1 MSGTTSDKP
10 IGRQPG
16 ATAPDGVGKR
26 DIAPPITASDSAGA
40 PGASALTNASS
51 TADKSAAATPLAQ
64 KSAQARVP
72 APPAALSKTSA
83 APPVAQKMSATSP
96 VAVGTSAT
104 TASQKTVKCPKC
116 GSDVREVA
124 RFCQRCHH
132 TMRYEC
138 PSCHNQQRT
147 GGKCEKC
154 GIDFLKYIGAVVT
167 QKQAEADVFH
177 ERMEQRSTLMKNIL
191 WIPFTLGIPIIRDYF
206 VKRDRK
212 K

>member
-1 MSGTTSDKP
+1 MSGTTSDKS
-10 IGRQPG
+10 IGDKPV
-16 ATAPDGVGKR
+16 A
-26 DIAPPITASDSAGA
+26 ASPNS
-40 PGASALTNASS
+40 
-51 TADKSAAATPLAQ
+51 ADKSASATTLGQ

-72 APPAALSKTSA
+72 VPPSVPPNTSA
-83 APPVAQKMSATSP
+83 ADPAAAPATGASAPPQ
-96 VAVGTSAT
+96 
-104 TASQKTVKCPKC
+104 TASASLGTPATPTPQKTVKCPKC
-116 GSDVREVA
+116 GTEVRDVA

-154 GIDFLKYIGAVVT
+154 AIDFLKYIGAIVT
-167 QKQAEADVFH
+167 QKQAEADTIH
-177 ERMEQRSTLMKNIL
+177 ERLEQRSTLMKNIL
-191 WIPFTLGIPIIRDYF
+191 WMPFTLGYPIIRDYF

>member
-10 IGRQPG
+10 AG
-16 ATAPDGVGKR
+16 GKR
-26 DIAPPITASDSAGA
+26 DVAAPNSALGSASD
-40 PGASALTNASS
+40 PGASAPASAS
-51 TADKSAAATPLAQ
+51 GSAGKSADATPLAQ
-64 KSAQARVP
+64 KNAQARVP
-72 APPAALSKTSA
+72 APPVAPAATSA
-83 APPVAQKMSATSP
+83 QQRIM
-96 VAVGTSAT
+96 
-104 TASQKTVKCPKC
+104 KCPKC
-116 GSDVREVA
+116 GTDVREVT

-167 QKQAEADVFH
+167 QKQAEADAIH
-177 ERMEQRSTLMKNIL
+177 DRLEQRTTLMKNIL
-191 WIPFTLGIPIIRDYF
+191 WLPFTLGYPIIRDYF
-206 VKRDRK
+206 IKRDRK

>member
-10 IGRQPG
+10 IGGKPV
-16 ATAPDGVGKR
+16 ATAP
-26 DIAPPITASDSAGA
+26 SSAGK
-40 PGASALTNASS
+40 PSGGTPN
-51 TADKSAAATPLAQ
+51 TADKTAPMPRATTAATPPQTSSISSGA
-64 KSAQARVP
+64 
-72 APPAALSKTSA
+72 PAAPA
-83 APPVAQKMSATSP
+83 AQC
-96 VAVGTSAT
+96 
-104 TASQKTVKCPKC
+104 TVKCPKC
-116 GSDVREVA
+116 GTDVREVA

-167 QKQAEADVFH
+167 QKQAEADSIH
-177 ERMEQRSTLMKNIL
+177 ERLEQRSTLMKNIL
-191 WIPFTLGIPIIRDYF
+191 WMPFTLGYPIIRDYF
-206 VKRDRK
+206 IKRDRK

>member
-1 MSGTTSDKP
+1 MSGATSDRP
-10 IGRQPG
+10 IGDKPVATAANSAAKPG
-16 ATAPDGVGKR
+16 AGTP
-26 DIAPPITASDSAGA
+26 
-40 PGASALTNASS
+40 NA
-51 TADKSAAATPLAQ
+51 ADKSA
-64 KSAQARVP
+64 P
-72 APPAALSKTSA
+72 APRAAAPPKTSA
-83 APPVAQKMSATSP
+83 ASP
-96 VAVGTSAT
+96 VEAGTSAT
-104 TASQKTVKCPKC
+104 SAPQKTVKCPKC
-116 GSDVREVA
+116 GTDVREVA

-167 QKQAEADVFH
+167 QKQAQADAIH
-177 ERMEQRSTLMKNIL
+177 ERLEQRSTLMKNIL
-191 WIPFTLGIPIIRDYF
+191 WMPFTLGYPIIRDYF

>member
-10 IGRQPG
+10 IGDKPV
-16 ATAPDGVGKR
+16 ATAP
-26 DIAPPITASDSAGA
+26 TSASG
-40 PGASALTNASS
+40 
-51 TADKSAAATPLAQ
+51 ADKSAAATPLAQ
-64 KSAQARVP
+64 KNAQAGVP
-72 APPAALSKTSA
+72 APPVAPAMTTSA
-83 APPVAQKMSATSP
+83 QR
-96 VAVGTSAT
+96 
-104 TASQKTVKCPKC
+104 TVKCPKC
-116 GSDVREVA
+116 GTDVREVA

-167 QKQAEADVFH
+167 QKQAEADAIH
-177 ERMEQRSTLMKNIL
+177 DRLEQRSTLMKNIL
-191 WIPFTLGIPIIRDYF
+191 WLPFTLGYPIIRDYF

>member
-1 MSGTTSDKP
+1 
-10 IGRQPG
+10 
-16 ATAPDGVGKR
+16 
-26 DIAPPITASDSAGA
+26 
-40 PGASALTNASS
+40 
-51 TADKSAAATPLAQ
+51 
-64 KSAQARVP
+64 
-72 APPAALSKTSA
+72 
-83 APPVAQKMSATSP
+83 
-96 VAVGTSAT
+96 
-104 TASQKTVKCPKC
+104 VKCPKC
-116 GSDVREVA
+116 GTDVRDVA

-167 QKQAEADVFH
+167 QKQAEADAIH
-177 ERMEQRSTLMKNIL
+177 ERLEQRSTLMKNIL
-191 WIPFTLGIPIIRDYF
+191 WMPFTLGYPIIRDYF

>member
-10 IGRQPG
+10 IARQPG
-16 ATAPDGVGKR
+16 ASTPNS
-26 DIAPPITASDSAGA
+26 TSDSTGKPATSVPTSGSSGA
-40 PGASALTNASS
+40 N
-51 TADKSAAATPLAQ
+51 KSAAATPLAQ
-64 KSAQARVP
+64 KNAQARVP
-72 APPAALSKTSA
+72 APPVPPATTSA
-83 APPVAQKMSATSP
+83 Q
-96 VAVGTSAT
+96 
-104 TASQKTVKCPKC
+104 QRTVKCPKC
-116 GSDVREVA
+116 GTDVREVA

-167 QKQAEADVFH
+167 QKQTEADAIH
-177 ERMEQRSTLMKNIL
+177 ERLEQRSTLMKNIL
-191 WIPFTLGIPIIRDYF
+191 WLPFTLGYPIIRDYF
-206 VKRDRK
+206 FKRDRK

>member
-10 IGRQPG
+10 
-16 ATAPDGVGKR
+16 VGDK
-26 DIAPPITASDSAGA
+26 PVAGA
-40 PGASALTNASS
+40 PNSAGKPATTTPTSASGG
-51 TADKSAAATPLAQ
+51 ADKSAALTNSAQ

-72 APPAALSKTSA
+72 APPTAPPKTSA
-83 APPVAQKMSATSP
+83 APT
-96 VAVGTSAT
+96 TSA
-104 TASQKTVKCPKC
+104 QQRTVKCPKC
-116 GSDVREVA
+116 GTDVREVA

-167 QKQAEADVFH
+167 QKQAEADAIH
-177 ERMEQRSTLMKNIL
+177 ERLEQRSTLMKNIL
-191 WIPFTLGIPIIRDYF
+191 WMPFTLGYPIIRDYF

>member
-1 MSGTTSDKP
+1 M
-10 IGRQPG
+10 
-16 ATAPDGVGKR
+16 
-26 DIAPPITASDSAGA
+26 
-40 PGASALTNASS
+40 
-51 TADKSAAATPLAQ
+51 PLEQ

-72 APPAALSKTSA
+72 APPVAPATTSA
-83 APPVAQKMSATSP
+83 Q
-96 VAVGTSAT
+96 
-104 TASQKTVKCPKC
+104 QRTVKCPKC
-116 GSDVREVA
+116 GADVREVA

-154 GIDFLKYIGAVVT
+154 GIDFLKYIGAVIT
-167 QKQAEADVFH
+167 QKQAEADIFH

-191 WIPFTLGIPIIRDYF
+191 WMPFTLGFPIIRDYF

>member
-10 IGRQPG
+10 IGDKPV
-16 ATAPDGVGKR
+16 ATAPNS
-26 DIAPPITASDSAGA
+26 ASKPSAGTPNSGDKTA
-40 PGASALTNASS
+40 PTPRATTAATSPQASS
-51 TADKSAAATPLAQ
+51 TSPGAPAASAAQ
-64 KSAQARVP
+64 R
-72 APPAALSKTSA
+72 
-83 APPVAQKMSATSP
+83 
-96 VAVGTSAT
+96 
-104 TASQKTVKCPKC
+104 TVKCPKC
-116 GSDVREVA
+116 GTDVREVA

-167 QKQAEADVFH
+167 QKQAEADAFH
-177 ERMEQRSTLMKNIL
+177 ERLEQRSTLMKNIL
-191 WIPFTLGIPIIRDYF
+191 WLPFTLGYPIIRDYF

>member
-10 IGRQPG
+10 IGEKPV
-16 ATAPDGVGKR
+16 ATAPNNANK
-26 DIAPPITASDSAGA
+26 
-40 PGASALTNASS
+40 PGAGTPNSADKTAPTPRATTAATSRQASS
-51 TADKSAAATPLAQ
+51 TSPGAQAASAAQ
-64 KSAQARVP
+64 R
-72 APPAALSKTSA
+72 
-83 APPVAQKMSATSP
+83 
-96 VAVGTSAT
+96 
-104 TASQKTVKCPKC
+104 TVKCPKC
-116 GSDVREVA
+116 GTDVREVA

-167 QKQAEADVFH
+167 QKQAQADAIH
-177 ERMEQRSTLMKNIL
+177 DRLEQRSTLMKNIL
-191 WIPFTLGIPIIRDYF
+191 WMPFTLGYPIIRDYF
-206 VKRDRK
+206 IKRDRK